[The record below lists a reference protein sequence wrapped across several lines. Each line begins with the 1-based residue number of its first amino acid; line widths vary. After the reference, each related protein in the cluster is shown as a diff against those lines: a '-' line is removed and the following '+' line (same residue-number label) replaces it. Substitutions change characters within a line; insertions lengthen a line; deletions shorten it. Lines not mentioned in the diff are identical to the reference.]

1 MALCL
6 EAIVFIL
13 PPTDAIA
20 ISITMVVLTAAAQ
33 RERWLD
39 RQRHGGGE
47 NDGAQ

>member
-13 PPTDAIA
+13 PSKDTMAIA
-20 ISITMVVLTAAAQ
+20 IAMGILTAAAQ
-33 RERWLD
+33 RKRWRG
-39 RQRHGGGE
+39 RQGQSGGD